1 MLKMIGLL
9 GLTLSFGL
17 MGVKKAGRLK
27 ERIQLLEDLQNLI
40 SALKSRMNYFRDPM
54 ILLLQNMEKTES
66 FPLPGQV
73 RRLMSEQG
81 LDISDAWEYAV
92 RMVYEKSALNQE
104 DIKVLEYVGSYI
116 GQSDFENQQMQF
128 QLTQERIQMQ
138 LDDARKMF
146 AQKGS
151 MYRQVGFFA
160 GALVSLVIL

>member
-1 MLKMIGLL
+1 MLKIIGLL

-17 MGVKKAGRLK
+17 TGVKKAGRLK
-27 ERIQLLEDLQNLI
+27 ERIQLLENLQNLI

-54 ILLLQNMEKTES
+54 ISLLQNMEKTES
-66 FPLPGQV
+66 FLLPGQV

-81 LDISDAWEYAV
+81 MDISDAWEFAV
-92 RMVYEKSALNQE
+92 RMVYEKSALTQE
-104 DIKVLEYVGSYI
+104 DINVLEYVGSYI

-138 LDDARKMF
+138 LDDARNMF